1 MRQTASKE
9 NFETEMS
16 GPIKAKPMPNYK
28 FFEPAK
34 KQEKRV

>member
-9 NFETEMS
+9 NFQAETS
-16 GPIKAKPMPNYK
+16 GLIKAKPMPNYK